1 MKSTYCALSVW
12 LSGALLAALLGASAC
27 SGSDLTPSGSAG
39 ASAQAGG
46 ASAGGAASAD
56 ACTVDD
62 DCTLGEIEIE
72 ITKASDCMCLYGCV
86 YWPETKLTAARR
98 MQQYQKFCK
107 PDVDGQGEAC
117 GIDDCAVPGGVSCVA
132 GSCQASTSAR

>member
-1 MKSTYCALSVW
+1 MKSTRFALSVW
-12 LSGALLAALLGASAC
+12 LSGALFAALFGGVAC
-27 SGSDLTPSGSAG
+27 SGSDVTPSGSAG

-46 ASAGGAASAD
+46 TSVGGAVSNG

-86 YWPETKLTAARR
+86 YLPETKLTAARR

-107 PDVDGQGEAC
+107 PDVDGQGQAC

-132 GSCQASTSAR
+132 GSCQASNNDR